1 MRAYELLEDMEVNEK
16 LPPEVAKAFTA
27 VADQQRGAPEMAML
41 RVQKV
46 MGGGVL
52 SPVVEHVGDIL
63 HRMTEHADV
72 PYWLEDIVEEKVK
85 RGLRYLTHGYGFERE
100 MQENI
105 RANNTD
111 VEKLDQMLLQYAKEH
126 EKLPVYNVAHYHA
139 REAAVALGYKDWDKA
154 IEHLQVLKGI
164 LDAGNYKKAVS
175 SFILDSNGNLSQYTS

>member
-1 MRAYELLEDMEVNEK
+1 MRAYELLEDMKVNEK

-85 RGLRYLTHGYGFERE
+85 RGLRYLTHPYGFERE

-105 RANNTD
+105 RANDTD
-111 VEKLDQMLLQYAKEH
+111 AAKLDQMLAQYAKEH

-139 REAAVALGYKDWDKA
+139 RESAVALGHKDWKKA
-154 IEHLQVLKGI
+154 IEHLTALKGM
-164 LDAGNYKKAVS
+164 LDSGNYKKAVS
-175 SFILDSNGNLSQYTS
+175 SYITDSKGHLDQYAP